1 MRLAMKLRRI
11 LIIQGHPDA
20 AQRHYGHALAD
31 AYAEAAEAAGHLVK
45 RIEVAKLRFDCL
57 RSAAEWNRPPAADIA
72 VAQEAIQWA
81 EHLVIV
87 FPLWLGTLPALLKAF
102 LEQVLRPGFGFA
114 LAQPETP
121 KWRRGLAGKSAR
133 VVVTMGMPAVVYR
146 WYFRA
151 HGVRGMERN
160 ILRFC
165 GISRI
170 DESLIGLVEGS
181 ATRRERWLARVA
193 EYGRDGW

>member
-1 MRLAMKLRRI
+1 MKLRRI

-31 AYAEAAEAAGHLVK
+31 AYAEAAQAAGHDVR
-45 RIEVAKLRFDCL
+45 RIEVARLRFECL
-57 RSAAEWNRPPAADIA
+57 RSVSEWHQPPASDIVA
-72 VAQEAIQWA
+72 AQEAIRWA

-87 FPLWLGTLPALLKAF
+87 FPLWLGTMPALLKAF
-102 LEQVLRPGFGFA
+102 LEQVLRPGFGVA
-114 LAQPETP
+114 LEPPATP
-121 KWRRGLAGKSAR
+121 TGQRELAGKSAR
-133 VVVTMGMPAVVYR
+133 VVVTMGMPALVYR

-151 HGVRGMERN
+151 HGVRGFERN

-181 ATRRERWLARVA
+181 AARRERWLARLGK
-193 EYGRDGW
+193 YGRDGW